1 MANDHIRRSIE
12 SAFEYLAEHPDEV
25 RYTDSPATATI
36 AGLRSTVE
44 GTNGE
49 SLITDMPES
58 VGGEALAPSPGWLLR
73 AAIASC
79 DATLIAMRAARKGI
93 ELSDLQVTV
102 DSESDD
108 RGILGMDASVPAGP
122 LSLRIHVK
130 IAAPGVSAEELRELV
145 EWADRH
151 CPVSDAVQRAVPTNV
166 DVEVLE
172 NR

>member
-1 MANDHIRRSIE
+1 MANDPIRISIE
-12 SAFEYLAEHPDEV
+12 NAVEYLTQHPDKV

-36 AGLRSTVE
+36 TGLRSTVE

-58 VGGEALAPSPGWLLR
+58 VGGEDSAPSPGWLLR

-79 DATLIAMRAARKGI
+79 DATLIAMRAALKGI

-122 LSLRIHVK
+122 LSLGIHVK
-130 IAAPGVSAEELRELV
+130 IAAAGVSAEELRELV

-151 CPVSDAVQRAVPTNV
+151 CPVSDAVQRAVPTSV
-166 DVEVLE
+166 DVQVL
-172 NR
+172 

>member
-1 MANDHIRRSIE
+1 MADDPIRSSIE
-12 SAFEYLAEHPDEV
+12 SAVEYLTQHPNEV

-36 AGLRSTVE
+36 TGLRSTVV

-58 VGGEALAPSPGWLLR
+58 VGGEDSAPSPGWLLR

-79 DATLIAMRAARKGI
+79 DATLIAMRAALKGI

-108 RGILGMDASVPAGP
+108 RGILGMDTSVPAGP

-130 IAAPGVSAEELRELV
+130 IAAAGVSAEELRDLV

-151 CPVSDAVQRAVPTNV
+151 CPVSDAVQRAVPTTV
-166 DVEVLE
+166 DVQVL
-172 NR
+172 

>member
-1 MANDHIRRSIE
+1 MTNEDIRSSIE
-12 SAFEYLAEHPDEV
+12 GAVEYLTEHPDEV

-44 GTNGE
+44 GTAGE
-49 SLITDMPES
+49 TLITDMPES
-58 VGGEALAPSPGWLLR
+58 VGGQNSAPSPGWLLR

-79 DATLIAMRAARKGI
+79 DATLIAMRAAMNGI

-122 LSLRIHVK
+122 LSLRIHVT
-130 IAAPGVSAEELRELV
+130 IAAPGVSAEDLRELV

-151 CPVSDAVQRAVPTNV
+151 CPVSDAVQRAVPTTV
-166 DVEVLE
+166 DVQV
-172 NR
+172 R

>member
-1 MANDHIRRSIE
+1 MTNEHIRSSIE
-12 SAFEYLAEHPDEV
+12 SAVAYLSEHPEEV

-36 AGLRSTVE
+36 DGLTSTVE

-49 SLITDMPES
+49 SLVTDMPGS
-58 VGGEALAPSPGWLLR
+58 VGGEDSAPSPGWLLR

-79 DATLIAMRAARKGI
+79 DATLIAMRAAREEI
-93 ELSDLQVTV
+93 ELSTLQVTV

-122 LSLRIHVK
+122 LSLRVHVK
-130 IAAPGVSAEELRELV
+130 IAAPGVSADTLQELV

-151 CPVSDAVQRAVPTNV
+151 CPVSDAVQRAVPTTI
-166 DVEVLE
+166 DVQVV
-172 NR
+172 